1 MRRANRT
8 GPRERNAPR
17 NARMRSKLRKVPT
30 RIACETLLRIG
41 IKAEAH
47 VLGFYEKNHRGVIL
61 FCFMRA
67 ERRDGIEKAPQAMLE
82 GLLYVRSCERK
93 GKDYSSTFT

>member
-8 GPRERNAPR
+8 GSRERNAPR
-17 NARMRSKLRKVPT
+17 NARMRSKLCKVPT
-30 RIACETLLRIG
+30 RIACETLRSTG

-47 VLGFYEKNHRGVIL
+47 VLGFYEKNHWWMVL

-67 ERRDGIEKAPQAMLE
+67 LWRDGMKNPLRQCLRGFIMRF
-82 GLLYVRSCERK
+82 LLM
-93 GKDYSSTFT
+93 